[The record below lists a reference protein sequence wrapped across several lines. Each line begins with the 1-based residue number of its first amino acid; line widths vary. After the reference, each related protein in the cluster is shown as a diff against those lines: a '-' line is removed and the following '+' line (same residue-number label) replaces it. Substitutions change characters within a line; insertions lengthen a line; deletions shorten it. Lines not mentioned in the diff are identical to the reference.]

1 MYGIFSIRISI
12 FSNTVTSG
20 LYTICPWNGSYFSRK
35 GAFFSTEK
43 VFIFFFC
50 SHESVMRRHHSYK
63 LLPLSCQL
71 SSLVFFLLCLNRFF
85 LSLDAALVII
95 FPKSWAIIHHRWK
108 LIIVFFFT
116 SFLLTTGVTVLSVPP
131 QTEKWQSQT
140 ICLNIGS
147 DQLAGMKQLIN
158 FIYGTSAKL
167 IFAIFFLLWWG
178 WRFQRD
184 FFCWLFMKSIDCIIN
199 NISGIHYGFIVR
211 TVIDWRGWGLM
222 K

>member
-1 MYGIFSIRISI
+1 
-12 FSNTVTSG
+12 
-20 LYTICPWNGSYFSRK
+20 
-35 GAFFSTEK
+35 
-43 VFIFFFC
+43 
-50 SHESVMRRHHSYK
+50 MRRHHSYK

-71 SSLVFFLLCLNRFF
+71 SSLVFFLFF

-178 WRFQRD
+178 WRFRRD
-184 FFCWLFMKSIDCIIN
+184 FFCWFFMKSIDCIIN